1 MQDEMNNTP
10 NQNLNEWAE
19 QGGPPA
25 LKTGLAD
32 LFGSTPAISRS
43 LDDQILHAARQQS
56 IRRNRMR
63 WTIRYAIGS
72 LAAAAAVILI
82 AIKTTHRDQ
91 PIIGNPQ
98 PAVATS
104 QDVNHDG
111 KLDMLDAF
119 LMARKVAANDP
130 FSKDWDF
137 NHDGTVDTKDVDVV
151 AFSAVKLKEGEVR

>member
-1 MQDEMNNTP
+1 MQETMDNNP
-10 NQNLNEWAE
+10 EQNLDQLAQ

-25 LKTGLAD
+25 LKTGLTD

-72 LAAAAAVILI
+72 VAAAAAVILI

-91 PIIGNPQ
+91 PTINPSA
-98 PAVATS
+98 AVATTE
-104 QDVNHDG
+104 DVNRDG

-119 LMARKVAANDP
+119 LVARKVAANEP
-130 FSKDWDF
+130 LTKEWDF
-137 NHDGTVDTKDVDVV
+137 NQDGAVDTKDVDVV
-151 AFSAVKLKEGEVR
+151 AFGAVKLKGGDVR